1 MASVPS
7 GRPDNL
13 AEIDRLARTLAK
25 DPASKAF
32 MPLAEEYGKASMWP
46 EAAAVLEDGLK
57 NFPGFVTAMVALGRA
72 YDQLN
77 QPMKAKAILEDA
89 VKASPENLRAHR
101 MLAKIYAAQGA
112 IDSARQ
118 SCAVILSANS
128 QDQEALT
135 LQASLDAALSSVNS
149 ALSSLQHQSS
159 GAEGGSIP
167 DLSAASDGTS
177 SSTGGTATLPD
188 GSAQDDLTEERKEA
202 QSPSAALIGR
212 LEGWLA
218 SIRVR
223 RRDGHG
229 SHDTD
234 KPTS

>member
-1 MASVPS
+1 MAPAPY

-13 AEIDRLARTLAK
+13 AEIDRLARTLVK
-25 DPASKAF
+25 NPGSKAF
-32 MPLAEEYGKASMWP
+32 MPLAEEYGKAGMWP

-57 NFPGFVTAMVALGRA
+57 NYPGFVTAMVALGRV
-72 YDQLN
+72 YDQLS

-112 IDSARQ
+112 IDAARQ

-135 LQASLDAALSSVNS
+135 LQASLEAALSSVDS
-149 ALSSLQHQSS
+149 ALTSLQHPSS
-159 GAEGGSIP
+159 GAEEDNGP
-167 DLSAASDGTS
+167 VLSAANDGTNP
-177 SSTGGTATLPD
+177 STVGMTALPD
-188 GSAQDDLTEERKEA
+188 GSRQDDLPERRKVA
-202 QSPSAALIGR
+202 QSPSATLIGR

-223 RRDGHG
+223 RRDGNG
-229 SHDTD
+229 ARDTD